1 MKHPITP
8 FASTTRFTRRP
19 LYYTHKVQRGG
30 TFLGLILGLV
40 LGLGVALAVAV
51 YVTKVPVPFL
61 NKGQSRSGEQDA
73 AEAKKNKDWDPNA
86 MIQGKNPVRS
96 TSGPVASGN
105 EPPPPPK
112 ESGKEVVK
120 TATDAKA
127 GAKLDG
133 KSDVKID
140 AKADASA
147 DAQPEAK
154 KPPGSADP
162 LGDLVKTKSA
172 NAVSVD
178 PFTYMVQTGAF
189 RTTEDAQ
196 AQRAKLALLGIDV
209 KVTEREQSGRTV
221 FRVRT
226 GPFERK
232 DDAEKAKEKLEA
244 SGFETALVRT
254 QR

>member
-8 FASTTRFTRRP
+8 LPSTTCFSHRP
-19 LYYTHKVQRGG
+19 LYHSHKVQRGG

-51 YVTKVPVPFL
+51 YITKVPVPFL

-73 AEAKKNKDWDPNA
+73 AEAKKNKDWDPNG

-96 TSGPVASGN
+96 TSGPVASGS
-105 EPPPPPK
+105 ELPPPQEPA
-112 ESGKEVVK
+112 KEVVK
-120 TATDAKA
+120 TATDTKTGAKA
-127 GAKLDG
+127 EG
-133 KSDVKID
+133 KADVKID
-140 AKADASA
+140 AKASGRA

-154 KPPGSADP
+154 KPPVSADP
-162 LGDLVKTKSA
+162 LGDLAQAKSA
-172 NAVSVD
+172 SAFSVD

-189 RTTEDAQ
+189 RTSEDAQ
-196 AQRAKLALLGIDV
+196 AQRAKLALLGVDV